1 MNLRKSR
8 KSAKGRESTPDDVIS
23 AKGTQSERSSQMV
36 EKPSESI
43 PRVTVEPFADGYVA
57 PDFAKVSPI
66 VAKANIRETLLYRL
80 LALYEQVGIKSVDV
94 KYKESFMRVKSRGR
108 IL

>member
-1 MNLRKSR
+1 MQLEKTRKV
-8 KSAKGRESTPDDVIS
+8 KKGREHAPEDVIS
-23 AKGTQSERSSQMV
+23 ARGTQSECQEQEV
-36 EKPSESI
+36 EKPSGS
-43 PRVTVEPFADGYVA
+43 VSAATVDPFADGYVA

-80 LALYEQVGIKSVDV
+80 LTLYEQVGMKSVDV